1 MFFYLL
7 FRIEYFDDI
16 ANDPGTSVDHPDS
29 SQKPIYEIPAVAH
42 KNIHLMGVTL
52 FCDEFPAIYKTV
64 SRVISMDSGAHETVK
79 MLQENL
85 LYDMALVLRINNYL

>member
-79 MLQENL
+79 MS
-85 LYDMALVLRINNYL
+85 